1 MTKARRSR
9 ANGLPAVRLAAVDGM
24 RVPGVSPR
32 HRPAPVARPRHLLEE
47 EHLPDEILAQ
57 QVPLMPDDALRF
69 LRDLTRADLRLVER
83 ELALR
88 QG

>member
-9 ANGLPAVRLAAVDGM
+9 HPGLPAVRLAAVDGM

-32 HRPAPVARPRHLLEE
+32 HRPAPAARPR
-47 EHLPDEILAQ
+47 HLPDEILSQ